1 MFDALVFFFGAYFM
15 FENTT
20 VTSNGQVRAGWATAT
35 GLQVLGVKLG
45 TARGVGV
52 WVSDADGA
60 DPMAGP
66 C

>member
-1 MFDALVFFFGAYFM
+1 M

-52 WVSDADGA
+52 WVSAADGA
-60 DPMAGP
+60 DQMAGP